1 MVDFLKKF
9 VSVFRKIEEGLLVS
23 LFSIM
28 VLIAVSQIFL
38 SFFSRGVI
46 WFDSVLKYLV
56 LWIAMFAS
64 SIATYD
70 NKHIKIDLIGRF
82 AKGRLKSIVNLAT
95 NLFSAIVCTIIT
107 IVSVTYIAQIE
118 YGSTDPAP
126 FLGIDKW
133 ILLIILPVGFGL
145 MSVKFTVFS
154 ILSVYFTATNK
165 DVDIMYSN
173 EKEIIPK
180 EF

>member
-1 MVDFLKKF
+1 MVVFLKKF
-9 VSVFRKIEEGLLVS
+9 VGVFRKIEEGLLVS

-28 VLIAVSQIFL
+28 VLVATSQIFL

-46 WFDSVLKYLV
+46 WFDSLLKYLV
-56 LWIAMFAS
+56 LWIAMLAS
-64 SIATYD
+64 SIATYS

-82 AKGRLKSIVNLAT
+82 AKGRLKSIVNLTT
-95 NLFSAIVCTIIT
+95 NLFSAVVCTVIT
-107 IVSVTYIAQIE
+107 IVSIIYIAEIE
-118 YGSTDPAP
+118 YGSTDPSP

-154 ILSVYFTATNK
+154 ILSVYFTVTNR
-165 DVDIMYSN
+165 DVERMYST
-173 EKEIIPK
+173 EKETIHK
-180 EF
+180 EY